1 MADLHTRAMW
11 GTFWSYV
18 QNWAARG
25 LTLVTFF
32 VLARLLNP
40 IEFGAFAVAAVFLTL
55 AEVFVEQGLGH
66 AIVQRPIL
74 EEKHISTAF
83 WVTLSMGC
91 ALALLTFVLARPVS
105 LYFDNVEIGPIAIAL
120 TPIFILMALSSIP
133 AALLRRE
140 LKYKVLAKRSLLANV
155 ISGVVAI
162 VMAANGFG
170 VWSFV
175 GQQIAFHSIGVIVLW
190 KNETW
195 RPRFIVSLVHLSQLG
210 DFSIKMIL
218 VKLLDFFETRVIDLV
233 VARQLGLNALGSYS
247 LATRAYQAV
256 VQLIAAPVWE
266 STNSSFARM
275 QQDQNAMR
283 KAFLDMNVFV
293 AIIVVPVF
301 LLMSVTASGL
311 IPGVFGVKWIPSVTT
326 FQVLC
331 LLGAIRAI
339 SFISGSLLQ
348 AGGRA
353 GLSLGIAALR
363 AVLSFCALYYLIGYG
378 LVGVACSIL
387 IGQILVLPLSY
398 FFIWKFQHIGVNAVF
413 KKIAKPISAAVLSAF
428 ASLLM
433 LREILSILPPLLA
446 AGICL
451 IFGMILFCV
460 LLIILMPRT
469 LAGYLNVLPQ
479 KLFVPMQR
487 LINLVIQEQESIEPN
502 FLHFVLRFISNNRQS
517 KARSLRVGQ
526 VVIVPSDASN
536 VCGGLGDQALFG
548 GLAEGLR
555 DYGITRVLIL
565 CNPGSEMPSMPGI
578 DVQPLALWR
587 RWFGFSKMVRT
598 MRDSDAVI
606 IIGAD
611 TLDGFYSRLE
621 SLMRFGLAQLA
632 ARIDV
637 PCRVISFSFNDNPDL
652 ATVKALSN
660 LPDKITLCVRD
671 AFSVQRVAKATGKPP
686 LYVADIGFLLKPN
699 FKCVVDSLVESWCLS
714 HRQQHRAVIG
724 WNIGPH
730 CIKLLSRKGVEEAVE
745 SCVHSIRRLIEE
757 QNVAVILIPHDFRSH
772 ASDIKLLTEIRERL
786 NDIQNDK
793 LLLLKEKYTASEVK
807 AACQHLD
814 FLFTGRMH
822 LMIAALGMGVP
833 VAGVEYQGKCAGLLE
848 HFEITAANLITPE
861 DLCDREVLY
870 YFVLRCF
877 TKRAETQSK
886 VRSALPNVILKAKL
900 NFVGL

>member
-311 IPGVFGVKWIPSVTT
+311 IPGVFGVKWMPSVTT

-398 FFIWKFQHIGVNAVF
+398 LFIWRFQEIGIDIVL
-413 KKIAKPISAAVLSAF
+413 KKIFKPVLVAIFAALVGFVTLK
-428 ASLLM
+428 LL
-433 LREILSILPPLLA
+433 LEIMQPLLA
-446 AGICL
+446 GSIS
-451 IFGMILFCV
+451 
-460 LLIILMPRT
+460 LIIGWVMFLTLLVVFMPRT
-469 LAGYLNVLPQ
+469 LSLYLNSLPNRIRVVFQQPLSRVILIEELIGSMVYAFALRISSWLTAKPKVKNRKTIVL
-479 KLFVPMQR
+479 VP
-487 LINLVIQEQESIEPN
+487 
-502 FLHFVLRFISNNRQS
+502 
-517 KARSLRVGQ
+517 A
-526 VVIVPSDASN
+526 DASS
-536 VCGGLGDQALFG
+536 VGGSLGDQALLG
-548 GLAEGLR
+548 GLASGLIR
-555 DYGITRVLIL
+555 YGIDEVRIV
-565 CNPGSEMPSMPGI
+565 CRPGTEMPVIPGLNI
-578 DVQPLALWR
+578 VPIPI
-587 RWFGFSKMVRT
+587 WFNYLKSNQLVKELRNAHWLVVM
-598 MRDSDAVI
+598 
-606 IIGAD
+606 GAD
-611 TLDGFYSRLE
+611 TLDGFYSRKE
-621 SLMRFGLAQLA
+621 SLVRLLITSFNALDGSASSVM
-632 ARIDV
+632 
-637 PCRVISFSFNDNPDL
+637 SFSFNDNPDSCVSRAFRRL
-652 ATVKALSN
+652 PSSVN
-660 LPDKITLCVRD
+660 LCARD
-671 AFSVQRVAKATGKPP
+671 AISLQRIVLASGKVSEA
-686 LYVADIGFLLKPN
+686 VADLGFLLEPKLGCDLEIN
-699 FKCVVDSLVESWCLS
+699 VGLWCAS
-714 HRQQHRAVIG
+714 HRAAGRKVLA
-724 WNIGPH
+724 WNVSPH
-730 CIKLLSRKGVEEAVE
+730 CLKLLSQDLSDTAVNANAAA
-745 SCVHSIRRLIEE
+745 IARLLTNK
-757 QNVAVILIPHDFRSH
+757 NVAVVLVPHDFRGH
-772 ASDIKLLTEIRERL
+772 ASDSDLLERIDFKLANVDRTRLMRLKGPYSAEEIKATC
-786 NDIQNDK
+786 
-793 LLLLKEKYTASEVK
+793 A
-807 AACQHLD
+807 HFD

-822 LMIAALGMGVP
+822 LMVAALGMGVP
-833 VAGVEYQGKCAGLLE
+833 AAAIEYQGKFSGLFQ
-848 HFEITAANLITPE
+848 HFGLGSDNAITPIGVCNPLSLYEFVADRLDQSAITRNLIRTRLP
-861 DLCDREVLY
+861 DVL
-870 YFVLRCF
+870 
-877 TKRAETQSK
+877 
-886 VRSALPNVILKAKL
+886 KL
-900 NFVGL
+900 SERNFINW